1 MEFTPSWL
9 LKIISPLHAMIKL
22 EIALECPK
30 KNCCLILAESNFTKF
45 EPEQKY
51 IIFFVGFTV
60 LSLYKFGF
68 VP

>member
-1 MEFTPSWL
+1 
-9 LKIISPLHAMIKL
+9 MIKL

-30 KNCCLILAESNFTKF
+30 KNCCLILAESNLTKF

-51 IIFFVGFTV
+51 IIFLVGFTV